1 MLYLYIIKRLSFIVF
16 ITMLTGFVYTGT
28 VAAQATANN
37 FKVIAYY
44 SSNAGSIDSF
54 PIEKLTHIIYSFC
67 HLKGDRLNVD
77 DKADSLT
84 IQKLVSL
91 KSRNPRLKVL
101 LSLGGWGGCAT
112 CSDVF
117 STAAARETFALS
129 VKELAAYFKTDGI
142 DLDWEYPTIEGPPGH
157 AYKPE
162 DKDNFTALIQQLRNT
177 LGQQQEI
184 SFAAGGFKK
193 YLTDA
198 VDWKAIMPLL
208 DYVNLMNYDMVHGNS
223 TRTGHHTPLYPTPE
237 QNESVDAC
245 VKYLLS
251 IGVPARKMVIGAA
264 FYGRS
269 WINVPGK
276 NNGLYQPGQ
285 FKSFLPYNVFD
296 QLINTKNGFRFY
308 YDAQAQASY
317 AYNPATKTFATFD
330 DKQSIAKKTNYAME
344 HGLGGIMFW
353 ELSNDKRKGYLD
365 VIDDAVKKYH
375 NQTISPKATE

>member
-1 MLYLYIIKRLSFIVF
+1 MIKLLVRIFSVSFIFTILV
-16 ITMLTGFVYTGT
+16 TNRLYAQQP
-28 VAAQATANN
+28 AAS
-37 FKVIAYY
+37 FRVIAYY
-44 SSNAGSIDSF
+44 SHNASKIDNY

-91 KSRNPRLKVL
+91 KSRNPKLKVL
-101 LSLGGWGGCAT
+101 LSLGGWGGCET
-112 CSDVF
+112 CSNVF
-117 STAAARETFALS
+117 STAAARTTFAAS
-129 VKELAAYFKTDGI
+129 VKELANYFKTDGI

-162 DKDNFTALIQQLRNT
+162 DKDNFTALIKTLRST
-177 LGQQQEI
+177 LGDKQEI
-184 SFAAGGFKK
+184 SFAAGGFQK

-198 VDWKAIMPLL
+198 VDWKSIMPLL

-223 TRTGHHTPLYPTPE
+223 TRTGHHTPLYPTAE
-237 QNESVDAC
+237 QKESVEAC
-245 VKYLLS
+245 VQYLLS
-251 IGVPARKMVIGAA
+251 IGVPPGKMIIGAA

-285 FKSFLPYNVFD
+285 FQSFLPYDTFD
-296 QLINTKNGFRFY
+296 KVISSKKGFSFY
-308 YDAQAQASY
+308 YDAKAQASY

-330 DKQSIAKKTNYAME
+330 DAKSIAKKTKYAIDN
-344 HGLGGIMFW
+344 GLGGIMFW
-353 ELSNDKRKGYLD
+353 ELSNDKTRNGYLD
-365 VIDDAVKKYH
+365 VIDAAIKTSRTAGKK
-375 NQTISPKATE
+375 N